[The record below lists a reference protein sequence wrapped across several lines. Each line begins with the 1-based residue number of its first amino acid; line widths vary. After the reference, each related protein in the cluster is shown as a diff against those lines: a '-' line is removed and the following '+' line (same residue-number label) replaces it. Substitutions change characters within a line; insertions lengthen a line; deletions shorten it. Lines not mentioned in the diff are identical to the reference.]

1 MGGLPLF
8 DIGEGRA
15 YDSDAGWRTRSGR
28 ERLPLFAFPDL
39 PGYQW
44 RSDMGKTYDE
54 IDSGLAE
61 WIGRQ
66 KLFFVATAPLAT
78 DGMVNCSPKGLDSF
92 AILDGKTVAYL
103 DLTGSGVETV
113 AHVQENGRIVVMFC
127 ALEGPAKIV
136 RLHGK
141 GRAVFP
147 GDAEYAALQAHL
159 PELPGTRSIVRI
171 DVTRVSDSCGF
182 GVPLYE
188 FKGER
193 DTLIAGA
200 ERKGP
205 EGMRAYQAKYNR
217 RSIDGLPGV
226 PE

>member
-1 MGGLPLF
+1 
-8 DIGEGRA
+8 
-15 YDSDAGWRTRSGR
+15 
-28 ERLPLFAFPDL
+28 
-39 PGYQW
+39 
-44 RSDMGKTYDE
+44 MGKTYDE

-141 GRAVFP
+141 PGGLSRRCGIRGLAGASAGTARHAFDRAHRRDARVRFVRLWRAALRVQGRARYADRRGGTQGAGGYARIP
-147 GDAEYAALQAHL
+147 G
-159 PELPGTRSIVRI
+159 
-171 DVTRVSDSCGF
+171 
-182 GVPLYE
+182 
-188 FKGER
+188 
-193 DTLIAGA
+193 
-200 ERKGP
+200 
-205 EGMRAYQAKYNR
+205 
-217 RSIDGLPGV
+217 
-226 PE
+226 

>member
-1 MGGLPLF
+1 MGGLPRF
-8 DIGEGRA
+8 DIGESRA
-15 YDSDAGWRTRSGR
+15 YDSDAGWRTRS
-28 ERLPLFAFPDL
+28 ERKRLALFAFLDP

-44 RSDMGKTYDE
+44 RRIMGKTYDE

-66 KLFFVATAPLAT
+66 KLFFVATAPLAA

-92 AILDGKTVAYL
+92 AILGGKTVAYL

-182 GVPLYE
+182 GVPIYE
-188 FKGER
+188 FQSER

-205 EGMRAYQAKYNR
+205 DSMRAYQAKYNR